1 MVTDTGWYKCL
12 KAGRYLI
19 EGEIYRGYV
28 SGGTLV
34 IKDCSGNY
42 GPYPKGD
49 FEFVKA
55 QKDIF
60 K

>member
-1 MVTDTGWYKCL
+1 MVTNTGWYKCL
-12 KAGRYLI
+12 NTGRYII
-19 EGEIYRGYV
+19 EGVIYRGYV
-28 SGGTLV
+28 NGGTLV
-34 IKDCSGNY
+34 IKDCSGKY
-42 GPYPKGD
+42 GPYPKKD